1 MHQRTRL
8 FRRPLAAAAVTSI
21 ALSLVG
27 ASMAGAVDP
36 DQQSSFGRMFPLEGG
51 LDGFTP
57 TDQSLTKLVQ
67 TQRDKGQTRMDN
79 VGVPAGFTY
88 LGQFIDHDLTR
99 NLDPLPTAQL
109 DPTTLKNFR
118 TAAFDLDSVYGK
130 GRTDPSSSHLYEAD
144 GSFKVTE
151 EEDQVNGID
160 DLVRNAN
167 GGAVLIEP
175 RNDENLIIAQLHLAV
190 QKFHNRLIEEGAS
203 FEDARRLTQWHYQW
217 VVVNDYLPHV
227 VGQDRVDALL
237 DGTEVDNE
245 LYEPGDPEAP
255 MTPTEFSTA
264 VFRYGHS
271 QVRDSYEVN
280 DLSEDAPIKVFD
292 LSSPDA
298 EDLRGGQHLN
308 ERTHIDW
315 SEFFEI
321 DGAQEFEGNL
331 SRELDTK
338 ISESL
343 FNLPLG
349 APGLPSEGTNLL
361 AQLTLIR
368 SARYDIPSG
377 QDVARAMGIPVL
389 SNKQLGLT
397 KADYPD
403 FNGEAPLWFYMLAE
417 SQIKEKGGV
426 RLGPVGGRII
436 AEVFLTQLGIDQSS
450 YLNATRR
457 FSPSVEHEGAFTMGD
472 FLTFA
477 EVVELEEEEEPP
489 AP

>member
-1 MHQRTRL
+1 MASRVKS

-21 ALSLVG
+21 AMSLVG

-36 DQQSSFGRMFPLEGG
+36 SQQSSFGRMFPT
-51 LDGFTP
+51 LDPFRP
-57 TDQSLTKLVQ
+57 SDQSLTNLVQ
-67 TQRDKGQTRMDN
+67 TQRDKGLAQLDN
-79 VGVPAGFTY
+79 DGVPAGFTY

-99 NLDPLPTAQL
+99 NTQPLPAAPF

-130 GRTDPSSSHLYEAD
+130 GRTDPSSSHMYNPD

-160 DLVRNAN
+160 DLVRDEA
-167 GGAVLIEP
+167 GRATLLIEP
-175 RNDENLIIAQLHLAV
+175 RNDENVIIAQMHLAV
-190 QKFHNRLIEEGAS
+190 QSFHNRLIEEGKS
-203 FEDARRLTQWHYQW
+203 FNEARRLTQWHYQW

-227 VGQDRVDALL
+227 VGQDRVDMFL
-237 DGTEVDNE
+237 GKPVTRGF
-245 LYEPGDPEAP
+245 YQPGSPDAP

-264 VFRYGHS
+264 IFRYGHS

-292 LSSPDA
+292 FAPGA

-331 SRELDTK
+331 SRKLDTK
-338 ISESL
+338 VSESL

-349 APGLPSEGTNLL
+349 APGLPSTGTNILG
-361 AQLTLIR
+361 QLTLVR
-368 SARYDIPSG
+368 SSRYGIPSG
-377 QDVARAMGIPVL
+377 QDVARHMGIPVL
-389 SNKQLGLT
+389 ANNKLGLSQT
-397 KADYPD
+397 AYPD

-417 SQIKEKGGV
+417 SQLKEGGA
-426 RLGPVGGRII
+426 RLGDVGGRII
-436 AEVFLTQLGIDQSS
+436 AEVFLDQLAVDPAS
-450 YLNATRR
+450 YLNARR
-457 FSPSVEHEGAFTMGD
+457 GFTPSVEHEGAFTIGD
-472 FLTFA
+472 FLNFA
-477 EVVELEEEEEPP
+477 GVVEEEEEEATP
-489 AP
+489 